1 MHRCDG
7 VSLFFE
13 YAWQNACTQDWSVG
27 HLTCCPMENVIQVLA
42 NLATLIF
49 VISSMLALGLSLT
62 IQQIL
67 DPLKDVNLVARALL
81 ANFVLVPLL
90 AFLLKTVIPL
100 DASLGIGLMLLAT
113 AAGAPFLPKLAQAA
127 KADVAFS
134 VGLMVLL
141 MVVTVV
147 YVPVVLPLL
156 LPGVSVNP
164 LDIARSLIILMLMP
178 LAIGL
183 VVKARYED
191 IAASLQP
198 SMAQAAS
205 LSLLAVFVLMLV
217 LNFETMIGAIG
228 SGAIITAIVFILLSL
243 AIAYGL
249 GPSSTTRPVLGLGT
263 AQRNIAAAMVVATGN
278 FSDDPNVLTMI
289 LVGALLMLV
298 ILMPIA
304 GEMGKQTLA
313 PR

>member
-1 MHRCDG
+1 MKMMTITE
-7 VSLFFE
+7 LI
-13 YAWQNACTQDWSVG
+13 A
-27 HLTCCPMENVIQVLA
+27 VLS

-62 IQQIL
+62 LQQIL
-67 DPLKDVNLVARALL
+67 TPLKNVNLVVRALL
-81 ANFVLVPLL
+81 ANFVLVPAL
-90 AFLLKTVIPL
+90 AFVLKSLIPL
-100 DASLGIGLMLLAT
+100 DASLGIGLILLAT

-164 LDIARSLIILMLMP
+164 LDIARSLVVLMLIP

-183 VVKARYED
+183 LVKARYEE
-191 IAASLQP
+191 IAVTWQP
-198 SMAQAAS
+198 HMAQASS

-228 SGAIITAIVFILLSL
+228 SGAIIAAVLLITISL
-243 AIAYGL
+243 AIGYFL
-249 GPSSTTRPVLGLGT
+249 GPAATTRPVMGLGT
-263 AQRNIAAAMVVATGN
+263 AQRNIAAALVVATGN
-278 FSDDPNVLTMI
+278 FGDDPDVLTMI

-298 ILMPIA
+298 ILMPLA
-304 GEMGKQTLA
+304 GELGKRRRRASSKTVHYQ
-313 PR
+313 

>member
-1 MHRCDG
+1 MNE
-7 VSLFFE
+7 V
-13 YAWQNACTQDWSVG
+13 
-27 HLTCCPMENVIQVLA
+27 MEVLA

-62 IQQIL
+62 VRQIL
-67 DPLKDVNLVARALL
+67 DPLKDVNLVVRALL
-81 ANFVLVPLL
+81 ANFVLVPLA

-100 DASLGIGLMLLAT
+100 DPSLGIGLILLAT

-127 KADVAFS
+127 KADIAFS

-147 YVPVVLPLL
+147 YVPIVLPLL

-164 LDIARSLIILMLMP
+164 VEIGRSLVVLMLLP
-178 LAIGL
+178 LAMGL
-183 VVKARYED
+183 LVKARYEE
-191 IAASLQP
+191 IAAALQP
-198 SMAQAAS
+198 HMAQAS
-205 LSLLAVFVLMLV
+205 SISLLAVFVLMLV
-217 LNFETMIGAIG
+217 LNFDTMIGAIG
-228 SGAIITAIVFILLSL
+228 SGAIMTAIVFILLAL
-243 AIAYGL
+243 VLGYGL
-249 GPSSTTRPVLGLGT
+249 GPTAATRSVMGLGT

-298 ILMPIA
+298 ILMPVA
-304 GEMGKQTLA
+304 GEVGK
-313 PR
+313 RG

>member
-1 MHRCDG
+1 MAQTI
-7 VSLFFE
+7 S
-13 YAWQNACTQDWSVG
+13 
-27 HLTCCPMENVIQVLA
+27 VLA

-62 IQQIL
+62 VQQIIQ
-67 DPLKDVNLVARALL
+67 PLKNVNLVARALTV
-81 ANFVLVPLL
+81 NFVLVPLV
-90 AFLLKTVIPL
+90 AYLLKTVIPL
-100 DASLGIGLMLLAT
+100 DPSLGVGLILLAT

-147 YVPVVLPLL
+147 YVPLVLPLL
-156 LPGVSVNP
+156 LPGVAVNP
-164 LDIARSLIILMLMP
+164 LDIARSLIILMLIP

-183 VVKARYED
+183 VMKARYPD

-198 SMAQAAS
+198 QMAQAS
-205 LSLLAVFVLMLV
+205 TVSLLAVFVLMLV
-217 LNFETMIGAIG
+217 LNFSTMIAAIG
-228 SGAIITAIVFILLSL
+228 SGAIIVAIIFILVSL
-243 AIAYGL
+243 ALGYFL
-249 GPSSTTRPVLGLGT
+249 GPTAGTRPVMGLGT

-298 ILMPIA
+298 ILMPVA
-304 GEMGKQTLA
+304 GEMGKRVAHKASGETG
-313 PR
+313 

>member
-1 MHRCDG
+1 MAEII
-7 VSLFFE
+7 S
-13 YAWQNACTQDWSVG
+13 
-27 HLTCCPMENVIQVLA
+27 VLA

-62 IQQIL
+62 VQQIIQ
-67 DPLKDVNLVARALL
+67 PLKNVNLVARALTV
-81 ANFVLVPLL
+81 NFVLVPLV
-90 AFLLKTVIPL
+90 AYLLKTVIPL
-100 DASLGIGLMLLAT
+100 DPSLGVGLILLAT

-147 YVPVVLPLL
+147 YVPLVLPLL
-156 LPGVSVNP
+156 LPGVAVNP
-164 LDIARSLIILMLMP
+164 LDIARSLIILMLIP

-183 VVKARYED
+183 VMKARYPD
-191 IAASLQP
+191 IATSLQP
-198 SMAQAAS
+198 QMAQAS
-205 LSLLAVFVLMLV
+205 TVSLLAVFVLMLV
-217 LNFETMIGAIG
+217 LNFRTMIAAIG
-228 SGAIITAIVFILLSL
+228 SGAIITAIIFILVAL
-243 AIAYGL
+243 ALGYFL
-249 GPSSTTRPVLGLGT
+249 GPTPATRPVMGLGT

-298 ILMPIA
+298 ILMPAA
-304 GEMGKQTLA
+304 GELGKRAAQLNRSENQA
-313 PR
+313 

>member
-1 MHRCDG
+1 MAD
-7 VSLFFE
+7 
-13 YAWQNACTQDWSVG
+13 T
-27 HLTCCPMENVIQVLA
+27 IQVLA

-49 VISSMLALGLSLT
+49 VISSMLALGLNLT
-62 IQQIL
+62 VQQIL
-67 DPLKDVNLVARALL
+67 SPLKDVNLVGRALL
-81 ANFVLVPLL
+81 ANFVIIPLL

-100 DASLGIGLMLLAT
+100 DPSLGIGLILLAT

-147 YVPVVLPLL
+147 YVPIVLPLL

-164 LDIARSLIILMLMP
+164 VEIAKSLVILMLLP
-178 LAIGL
+178 LAIAL
-183 VVKARYED
+183 FVKARYED
-191 IAASLQP
+191 IATVWLPHMSQAS
-198 SMAQAAS
+198 S
-205 LSLLAVFVLMLV
+205 LSLMAVFVLMLV
-217 LNFETMIGAIG
+217 LNFETMMGAIG
-228 SGAIITAIVFILLSL
+228 SGAIITAILFILMALVMG
-243 AIAYGL
+243 YGL
-249 GPSSTTRPVLGLGT
+249 GPSAATRPVMGLGA

-298 ILMPIA
+298 ILMPAA
-304 GEMGKQTLA
+304 GELGKRSRKTS
-313 PR
+313 PSEV

>member
-1 MHRCDG
+1 
-7 VSLFFE
+7 
-13 YAWQNACTQDWSVG
+13 
-27 HLTCCPMENVIQVLA
+27 MENVIQVLA

-67 DPLKDVNLVARALL
+67 DPFMDVNLVVRALL

-164 LDIARSLIILMLMP
+164 LDIARTLIILMLMP

-198 SMAQAAS
+198 SMAQASS

-228 SGAIITAIVFILLSL
+228 SGAIITAIVFILISL

>member
-1 MHRCDG
+1 MTITE
-7 VSLFFE
+7 LI
-13 YAWQNACTQDWSVG
+13 T
-27 HLTCCPMENVIQVLA
+27 VLS

-62 IQQIL
+62 VQQIL
-67 DPLKDVNLVARALL
+67 NPLKDINLVVRAVL
-81 ANFVLVPLL
+81 ANFVLVPVL
-90 AFLLKTVIPL
+90 AFLLKTIIPL
-100 DASLGIGLMLLAT
+100 EPSLGIGLILLAT

-147 YVPVVLPLL
+147 YVPIVLPLL

-164 LDIARSLIILMLMP
+164 ADIARSLIVLMLIP

-183 VVKARYED
+183 LVKARYEE
-191 IAASLQP
+191 IAAGWQP
-198 SMAQAAS
+198 HMAQAS
-205 LSLLAVFVLMLV
+205 SISLLAVFVLMLV

-228 SGAIITAIVFILLSL
+228 SGAILAAVLFIGISL
-243 AIAYGL
+243 AMGYFL
-249 GPSSTTRPVLGLGT
+249 GPSPTTRPVMGLGT

-278 FSDDPNVLTMI
+278 FGDDPNVLTMI

-298 ILMPIA
+298 MLMPAA
-304 GEMGKQTLA
+304 GELGRRSQT
-313 PR
+313 PVPNRINPE

>member
-1 MHRCDG
+1 MTE
-7 VSLFFE
+7 L
-13 YAWQNACTQDWSVG
+13 
-27 HLTCCPMENVIQVLA
+27 LTVLS
-42 NLATLIF
+42 NLATLVF
-49 VISSMLALGLSLT
+49 VISSMLALGLGLT
-62 IQQIL
+62 VKQIL
-67 DPLKDVNLVARALL
+67 DPLKDVGLVLRALG
-81 ANFVLVPLL
+81 ANFVLVPL
-90 AFLLKTVIPL
+90 AAYVLKTIIPL
-100 DASLGIGLMLLAT
+100 DPSLGIGLILLAT

-164 LDIARSLIILMLMP
+164 ADIARSLIVLMLIP

-183 VVKARYED
+183 LINARYGD
-191 IAASLQP
+191 IARGLQP
-198 SMAQAAS
+198 HMAQASSTS
-205 LSLLAVFVLMLV
+205 LIAVFVLMLV
-217 LNFETMIGAIG
+217 LNFETMVGAIG
-228 SGAIITAIVFILLSL
+228 SGAIIAAILFIVISL
-243 AIAYGL
+243 AIGYVL
-249 GPSSTTRPVLGLGT
+249 GPTTPTRPVMGLGT

-298 ILMPIA
+298 ILMPVA
-304 GEMGKQTLA
+304 GEMGKRGRPA
-313 PR
+313 EV

>member
-1 MHRCDG
+1 MTL
-7 VSLFFE
+7 VELI
-13 YAWQNACTQDWSVG
+13 T
-27 HLTCCPMENVIQVLA
+27 VLS

-62 IQQIL
+62 VQQIL
-67 DPLKDVNLVARALL
+67 SPLKDVNLVVRALL
-81 ANFVLVPLL
+81 VNFVLVPVL
-90 AFLLKTVIPL
+90 AFLLKTIIPL
-100 DASLGIGLMLLAT
+100 EPSLGIGLILLAT

-164 LDIARSLIILMLMP
+164 ADIARSLIILMLIP
-178 LAIGL
+178 LGIGL
-183 VVKARYED
+183 VAKARYEE
-191 IAASLQP
+191 IAAAWQP
-198 SMAQAAS
+198 HMAQASS

-217 LNFETMIGAIG
+217 LNFETMVGVIG
-228 SGAIITAIVFILLSL
+228 SGAIIAAVLLIGISL
-243 AIAYGL
+243 AMGYLL
-249 GPSSTTRPVLGLGT
+249 GPTAVTRPVMGLGT

-304 GEMGKQTLA
+304 GEVGKRAVPMGLA
-313 PR
+313 ARQDDGMR

>member
-1 MHRCDG
+1 MTIAEMT
-7 VSLFFE
+7 S
-13 YAWQNACTQDWSVG
+13 
-27 HLTCCPMENVIQVLA
+27 VLA

-62 IQQIL
+62 VQQIL
-67 DPLKDVNLVARALL
+67 HPLQDINLVVRALL

-90 AFLLKTVIPL
+90 AFLLKTMIPL
-100 DASLGIGLMLLAT
+100 DPSLGIGLILLAT

-134 VGLMVLL
+134 VGLMVML

-164 LDIARSLIILMLMP
+164 IEIAQSLVVLMLIP

-183 VVKARYED
+183 LVKARYAD
-191 IAASLQP
+191 IATAWHP
-198 SMAQAAS
+198 HMAQAS
-205 LSLLAVFVLMLV
+205 SISLLAVFVLMLLV
-217 LNFETMIGAIG
+217 NVETLIGTIG
-228 SGAIITAIVFILLSL
+228 SGAIIAAILFIL
-243 AIAYGL
+243 IALGIGYFL
-249 GPSSTTRPVLGLGT
+249 GPSATTRSVMGLGT

-278 FSDDPNVLTMI
+278 FGDDPNVLTMI

-298 ILMPIA
+298 ILMPAA
-304 GEMGKQTLA
+304 GELGKRSRQ
-313 PR
+313 PVPKQINPN

>member
-1 MHRCDG
+1 MT
-7 VSLFFE
+7 L
-13 YAWQNACTQDWSVG
+13 AAIIN
-27 HLTCCPMENVIQVLA
+27 VLA

-49 VISSMLALGLSLT
+49 VISSMLSLGLSLT

-67 DPLKDVNLVARALL
+67 NPLKDINLVVRALL
-81 ANFVLVPLL
+81 ANFVLVPVL
-90 AFLLKTVIPL
+90 AFLLKTIIPL
-100 DASLGIGLMLLAT
+100 EPSLGIGLILLAT

-164 LDIARSLIILMLMP
+164 ADIARSLIVLMLIP
-178 LAIGL
+178 LGIGL
-183 VVKARYED
+183 FTKARYED
-191 IAASLQP
+191 IAATWQP
-198 SMAQAAS
+198 HMAQAS
-205 LSLLAVFVLMLV
+205 SISLLAVFVLMLV
-217 LNFETMIGAIG
+217 LNFDTMIGAIG
-228 SGAIITAIVFILLSL
+228 SGALIAAVLFILISL
-243 AIAYGL
+243 AIGYLL
-249 GPSSTTRPVLGLGT
+249 GPSATTRPVMGLGT

-278 FSDDPNVLTMI
+278 FGDDPNVLTMI

-298 ILMPIA
+298 ILMPTA
-304 GEMGKQTLA
+304 AELGKRRRQTF
-313 PR
+313 PTVINPE

>member
-1 MHRCDG
+1 M
-7 VSLFFE
+7 
-13 YAWQNACTQDWSVG
+13 
-27 HLTCCPMENVIQVLA
+27 LTMTELLTVLS
-42 NLATLIF
+42 NLATLVF

-62 IQQIL
+62 VKQIL
-67 DPLKDVNLVARALL
+67 DPLKDVGLVLRALG
-81 ANFVLVPLL
+81 ANFVLVPLV
-90 AFLLKTVIPL
+90 AYVLKTIIPL
-100 DASLGIGLMLLAT
+100 DPSLGIGLILLAT

-164 LDIARSLIILMLMP
+164 ADIARSLIILMLIP

-183 VVKARYED
+183 LINARYGN
-191 IAASLQP
+191 IARGLQP
-198 SMAQAAS
+198 NMAQASSTS
-205 LSLLAVFVLMLV
+205 LIAVFVLMLV
-217 LNFETMIGAIG
+217 LNFETMVGAIG
-228 SGAIITAIVFILLSL
+228 SGAIIAALLFIVISL
-243 AIAYGL
+243 AIGYVL
-249 GPSSTTRPVLGLGT
+249 GPTTSTRPVMGLGT

-278 FSDDPNVLTMI
+278 FADDPNVLTMI

-298 ILMPIA
+298 ILMPVA
-304 GEMGKQTLA
+304 GELGKRGR
-313 PR
+313 PIEVE

>member
-1 MHRCDG
+1 MTIA
-7 VSLFFE
+7 E
-13 YAWQNACTQDWSVG
+13 MIN
-27 HLTCCPMENVIQVLA
+27 VLA

-67 DPLKDVNLVARALL
+67 HPLKDVNLVVRALL

-90 AFLLKTVIPL
+90 AFLLKTMIPL
-100 DASLGIGLMLLAT
+100 APSLGIGLILLAT

-141 MVVTVV
+141 MVVTVI
-147 YVPVVLPLL
+147 YVPMVLPLL

-164 LDIARSLIILMLMP
+164 IDIARSLVVLMLIP
-178 LAIGL
+178 LAVGL
-183 VVKARYED
+183 FVKARYED
-191 IAASLQP
+191 IAATWQP
-198 SMAQAAS
+198 HMAQAS
-205 LSLLAVFVLMLV
+205 SISLLAVFVLMLV
-217 LNFETMIGAIG
+217 LNFRTLIGTIG
-228 SGAIITAIVFILLSL
+228 SGAILAAILFILISL
-243 AIAYGL
+243 VIGYFL
-249 GPSSTTRPVLGLGT
+249 GPSATTRPVMGLGT

-278 FSDDPNVLTMI
+278 FGDDPNVLTMI

-298 ILMPIA
+298 ILMPTA
-304 GEMGKQTLA
+304 GELGKRSRQVEPKKIS

>member
-1 MHRCDG
+1 M
-7 VSLFFE
+7 S
-13 YAWQNACTQDWSVG
+13 
-27 HLTCCPMENVIQVLA
+27 VLA

-62 IQQIL
+62 VKQIL
-67 DPLKDVNLVARALL
+67 EPLTNVNLLVRALGV
-81 ANFVLVPLL
+81 NFVLVPLV
-90 AFLLKTVIPL
+90 AVLLKTVIPL
-100 DASLGIGLMLLAT
+100 EPSLGIGLILLAT

-141 MVVTVV
+141 MVVTVA
-147 YVPVVLPLL
+147 YVPLVLPIL

-164 LDIARSLIILMLMP
+164 LDIAQSLIVLMLIP

-183 VVKARYED
+183 VIKARYAD

-198 SMAQAAS
+198 HMAQAS
-205 LSLLAVFVLMLV
+205 TVSLLAVFVLMLV
-217 LNFETMIGAIG
+217 LNFNTMIGAIG
-228 SGAIITAIVFILLSL
+228 SGAIIVAILFILISL
-243 AIAYGL
+243 ALGYFL
-249 GPSSTTRPVLGLGT
+249 GPTVGTRPVMGLGT

-278 FSDDPNVLTMI
+278 FGDDPNVLTMI

-298 ILMPIA
+298 ILMPMA
-304 GEMGKQTLA
+304 GEIGRRAAKQRIA
-313 PR
+313 DEHS